1 MSKFLVIGGAGF
13 LGLNLVKKILE
24 NNKNKVDLVDDFSR
38 GKKDKFFKKI
48 LKNKNI
54 RLINLNFIS
63 ENISKKFGN
72 NYDYIFNLAAI
83 VGVKNVLKNPLEVL
97 NKNIS
102 IQKNSI
108 EICRNQKKL
117 KDLFFFYFRGLLR

>member
-54 RLINLNFIS
+54 RLIHLNFIS
-63 ENISKKFGN
+63 
-72 NYDYIFNLAAI
+72 
-83 VGVKNVLKNPLEVL
+83 
-97 NKNIS
+97 
-102 IQKNSI
+102 
-108 EICRNQKKL
+108 
-117 KDLFFFYFRGLLR
+117 